1 MDKGVLMR
9 QWKKLLVLGALLAG
23 ILFSGCPKKGST
35 PQGTTPENTRARLL
49 AGVQTD
55 TLALFIS
62 DKRIWVGGSAAVKLQ
77 KGLMADGQVEDGV
90 HPGLLSAIQQEARGK
105 SPAYRRVVIYSME
118 GVPRETLKVLRETVK
133 RARIGPG
140 IILPW
145 SLSSV
150 RKVKAGP
157 RKTSSPP
164 KFAPPKAP
172 KSAQG
177 YPVVVAANALGVWLN
192 GELVGKLIDGRIPPR
207 GPSEGASVFE
217 IPKLTR
223 RFKKKLKTLEVSDW
237 KMLFV
242 VTPNV
247 EFEVVQRVIQ
257 AAGLAGITKYKIER
271 VLER

>member
-1 MDKGVLMR
+1 MWQL
-9 QWKKLLVLGALLAG
+9 KKLLVFGAVMAG
-23 ILFSGCPKKGST
+23 ILFCGCPKKGSVHR
-35 PQGTTPENTRARLL
+35 GTNPANTRAQLL
-49 AGVQTD
+49 AGVQAD

-62 DKRIWVGGSAAVKLQ
+62 DKRIWVGGSAAVKLR
-77 KGLMADGQVEDGV
+77 KGLLTEGQVNDGV
-90 HPGLLSAIQQEARGK
+90 HSGLFTAIEQEAKGK

-150 RKVKAGP
+150 QKVMAKA
-157 RKTSSPP
+157 RKTSSSP

-172 KSAQG
+172 KSARG
-177 YPVVVAANALGVWLN
+177 YPVVLAANALGVWLN
-192 GELVGKLIDGRIPPR
+192 GELVGKLLDGRIPPR
-207 GPSEGASVFE
+207 GASQNVSEFE
-217 IPKLTR
+217 IPKLER
-223 RFKKKLKTLEVSDW
+223 RFKESLKSLEVSDW

-242 VTPNV
+242 VTPAVNAD
-247 EFEVVQRVIQ
+247 VVQRFIQ